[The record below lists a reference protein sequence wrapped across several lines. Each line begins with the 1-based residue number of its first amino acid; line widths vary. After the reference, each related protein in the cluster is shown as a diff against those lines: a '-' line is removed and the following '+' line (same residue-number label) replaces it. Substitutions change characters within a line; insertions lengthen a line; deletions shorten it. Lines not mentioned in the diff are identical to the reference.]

1 MRTWRGDA
9 PPITTELREETCRL
23 RLLLRP
29 PLVQNWPY
37 HDLELMHTGLKI
49 LKMYLLILGVWF
61 EKKMEG
67 YLA

>member
-37 HDLELMHTGLKI
+37 HDLELMHTGLK
-49 LKMYLLILGVWF
+49 MYFSFFGISF
-61 EKKMEG
+61 EKFFG
-67 YLA
+67 GLFSLTS